1 MLVITFNYVGIP
13 KWGGGILVSFLCIFL
28 NFKQKD
34 NKEIVHQEI
43 ETLGL
48 RKPVRNRRENQPL
61 TFDIQLINDPFIIY
75 GQLLQHKKYVDKI

>member
-1 MLVITFNYVGIP
+1 MLVITF
-13 KWGGGILVSFLCIFL
+13 

-34 NKEIVHQEI
+34 NKEIVPHEI

-48 RKPVRNRRENQPL
+48 RHS
-61 TFDIQLINDPFIIY
+61 FDIQCINDPFIIS